1 MKSRRALG
9 RRGQLRR
16 CVGRPGRRGNL
27 SAGAERGRPLLL
39 HVPDASRGAGRLWG
53 CRAGW
58 GAASDPEAVGG
69 LRADC
74 PDLSAFQTAAG
85 CAGGCLIDLGVGG
98 GPEQAG
104 PETPSLLGQ
113 DLAALGEPGCLL
125 GDGAQLAR
133 LAALGAL
140 RGAYP
145 CSGAAVHKEV
155 SPAHPALGLGFVDE
169 RGGWQLA
176 RRGSVCVPGGRRG
189 ALSGHTGGVTGVPL
203 CSHRHRRSCSSQ
215 QGEDAR
221 PWAAGLPSGRRGGR
235 DHGLARACLSSAV
248 RCLRHPAPPLSQPC
262 VSRPGLRG
270 LRRGPEGGATPPPGS
285 WSLTPGLTPA
295 LPGLTGRRPRLPSGE
310 AEPRRRRHVGPQ
322 CPEPLRGEQPP
333 GPPHPAAPR
342 RPAVSPLGGGQVA
355 GSTPGCCPCPG
366 PRGRA
371 SWVRTSPS
379 RSLLLGTS
387 PPRPGPRK
395 TALSKG
401 VALVMWLGVCRLGF
415 SS

>member
-16 CVGRPGRRGNL
+16 CVGRPGRRGSL

-85 CAGGCLIDLGVGG
+85 CAGGCLIDLGAGG

-113 DLAALGEPGCLL
+113 DLAALGEPGCLP
-125 GDGAQLAR
+125 GGGAQLAR

-140 RGAYP
+140 RGAFP
-145 CSGAAVHKEV
+145 CSGAAAHREV
-155 SPAHPALGLGFVDE
+155 SPARPALGLGFVDE

-248 RCLRHPAPPLSQPC
+248 RCLWH
-262 VSRPGLRG
+262 
-270 LRRGPEGGATPPPGS
+270 
-285 WSLTPGLTPA
+285 PA
-295 LPGLTGRRPRLPSGE
+295 LP
-310 AEPRRRRHVGPQ
+310 
-322 CPEPLRGEQPP
+322 
-333 GPPHPAAPR
+333 
-342 RPAVSPLGGGQVA
+342 
-355 GSTPGCCPCPG
+355 
-366 PRGRA
+366 
-371 SWVRTSPS
+371 PS
-379 RSLLLGTS
+379 RSPACLG
-387 PPRPGPRK
+387 PGC
-395 TALSKG
+395 G
-401 VALVMWLGVCRLGF
+401 GF
-415 SS
+415 GGARRAVPHRHLARGPSHRASRQPFPA